1 MAAGHI
7 AAPLR
12 VTPSRLAVG
21 GRWRAAVEL
30 RKESQIDMAS
40 TFLAEGTDMDKMNRR
55 DFVAA
60 AAVSAAGAAQTPAAD
75 RPKKSVMYGMLPG
88 SLSVEARFQL
98 AKDVG
103 FEGVEIPPLAD
114 EQQARVMRAAAE
126 KAGIPIQSVIYGGW
140 DNPFSDPNEAVI
152 ERGLAAA
159 TNALKT
165 AKWTGAEDILLV
177 PALVTSK
184 VRYVEAWERS
194 QKNIRRLLPT
204 AEKLGIM
211 ICIEEVWNKFLLSP
225 MEMAHYIDSFRHP
238 LVHSYFDVGNVLIW
252 GYPEDWI
259 RTLGKR
265 IKKVHLK
272 DFKVSGYRFV
282 NLLDGDINWP
292 EVRKAFAE
300 IGFTGFMNTELGGG
314 DEAYLRD
321 VSARV
326 DKIIAGG

>member
-1 MAAGHI
+1 
-7 AAPLR
+7 
-12 VTPSRLAVG
+12 
-21 GRWRAAVEL
+21 
-30 RKESQIDMAS
+30 
-40 TFLAEGTDMDKMNRR
+40 MDTMKRR
-55 DFVAA
+55 DFLAA
-60 AAVSAAGAAQTPAAD
+60 AAISVTGVAQTSGAD
-75 RPKKSVMYGMLPG
+75 RPKKSVMFSMLPG
-88 SLSVEARFQL
+88 SLSLEARFQL

-103 FEGVEIPPLAD
+103 FEGVEAPPIGD
-114 EQQARVMRAAAE
+114 EKQAAAMRAAAE
-126 KAGIPIQSVIYGGW
+126 KAGLPIHSVIYGGW
-140 DNPFSDPNEAVI
+140 DNPLSDPNEAVVA
-152 ERGLAAA
+152 RGLAAA
-159 TNALKT
+159 TVAMQS
-165 AKWTGAEDILLV
+165 AKWMGAEDILLV
-177 PALVTSK
+177 PALVTPK
-184 VRYVEAWERS
+184 VRYVEAYERS
-194 QKNIRRLLPT
+194 QKNVRKLIPA

-225 MEMAHYIDSFRHP
+225 MEMAHYINSFHHP

-272 DFKVSGYRFV
+272 DFRVQGYRFV
-282 NLLDGDINWP
+282 NLLEGDINWP

-300 IGFTGFMNTELGGG
+300 IGYTGFMNTELGGG